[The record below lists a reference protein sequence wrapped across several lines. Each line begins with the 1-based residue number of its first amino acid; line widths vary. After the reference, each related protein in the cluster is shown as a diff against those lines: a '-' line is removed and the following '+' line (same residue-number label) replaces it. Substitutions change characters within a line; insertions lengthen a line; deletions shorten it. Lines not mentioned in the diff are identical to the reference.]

1 MQNVK
6 QNLLPLIT
14 WASFVALAFSTMT
27 EVRSFNRNEPS
38 VFSSG
43 KATLEKPLHASQ
55 FSRRG

>member
-27 EVRSFNRNEPS
+27 EVRNFNRNDFNEDETRAIE
-38 VFSSG
+38 SG
-43 KATLEKPLHASQ
+43 NALKLFPRFAAI
-55 FSRRG
+55 

>member
-14 WASFVALAFSTMT
+14 WASFVVLAFSTMT
-27 EVRSFNRNEPS
+27 EVRIFNRNEPS
-38 VFSSG
+38 IFSVG
-43 KATLEKPLHASQ
+43 KTAIEKPLHASQ

>member
-1 MQNVK
+1 VK

-38 VFSSG
+38 IFSAG
-43 KATLEKPLHASQ
+43 KTALEKPLHASQ

>member
-14 WASFVALAFSTMT
+14 WASFVVLAFSTLT

-38 VFSSG
+38 VFGAG
-43 KATLEKPLHASQ
+43 KLTKEKPNLS
-55 FSRRG
+55 STSYGRG

>member
-27 EVRSFNRNEPS
+27 EVRSFNRSEPS
-38 VFSSG
+38 IFSAG
-43 KATLEKPLHASQ
+43 KTALEKPLHAPK